1 MTFEKKKAKID
12 PKDIELFQILLV
24 LAGGKRPPLPSS
36 APYNR
41 SKKQR
46 PQEQKG
52 SPMGTLKNNL
62 VQLK

>member
-24 LAGGKRPPLPSS
+24 LADGKRPPLRSS
-36 APYNR
+36 DTYNR

-46 PQEQKG
+46 PLEQKR
-52 SPMGTLKNNL
+52 SLN
-62 VQLK
+62 